1 VRKPAGRKSREK
13 EFILMKPYQ
22 TTLLF
27 IILSIFIIGCS
38 SIRQNL
44 LAYYS
49 FNGTA
54 SDASGN
60 GNNGINHGAVYTE
73 DRFGKANS
81 ACLFNK
87 DAIIFIPELF
97 SDSCSEFTFA
107 AWIKKYTTD
116 NGSHVVVYKGSN
128 QGETAISITEGKI
141 GFGVNLHVPGAISN
155 QNWYSGTIPDTL
167 ETNVDY
173 FLVGRYIKGKKV
185 EFFINGELVAS
196 ESVPDLKLWSDPSGC
211 YSAIGTHGAPTHSP
225 TYFWNGVI
233 DDIRIYSRALSD
245 DDIQNLYHEGGW
257 MTK

>member
-1 VRKPAGRKSREK
+1 MFLTGNQRIGVY
-13 EFILMKPYQ
+13 LMKLYQ
-22 TTLLF
+22 TIILFVVLSLF
-27 IILSIFIIGCS
+27 ITSCS

-44 LAYYS
+44 LAYYN
-49 FNGTA
+49 FDGTT

-60 GNNGINHGAVYTE
+60 GNDGIAHNVVYTE

-81 ACLFNK
+81 ACSFNK
-87 DAIIFIPELF
+87 DAIVFIPELF
-97 SDSCSEFTFA
+97 SDSCQEFTFA
-107 AWIKKYTTD
+107 AWVKKYMTD
-116 NGSHVVVYKGSN
+116 NGRHEIIYKGSN
-128 QGETAISITEGKI
+128 KGEAAMGNIDGKI

-173 FLVGRYIKGKKV
+173 FLAGRYIKGKKV

-196 ESVPDLKLWSDPSGC
+196 DTIPDLKLWSDPGGC

-225 TYFWNGVI
+225 TYYWNGAI

-245 DDIQNLYHEGGW
+245 DEIEYLYHEGGW
-257 MTK
+257 KGK